1 MAKGSVKED
10 ILTEKQN
17 LSILLGARPWFFYI
31 LSYFKSLQESSW
43 NLITVLHRAVL
54 TAST

>member
-17 LSILLGARPWFFYI
+17 LSILLGARPWFSIFYHILKVFRRVHGILSLFYI
-31 LSYFKSLQESSW
+31 
-43 NLITVLHRAVL
+43 VLC
-54 TAST
+54 